1 MQQTNKRYT
10 IGEEIFNSVTHGV
23 GVLIAIAF
31 MVLLIIKS
39 QGNTPLIIANIIYG
53 VSLMLMFLSS
63 TLYHAITNTKAK
75 QVLRYFDHSAI
86 FICIAG
92 TFTPII
98 VRVLQGAQRVGFLV
112 AIWLIALVGII
123 LKITIFKKISKKIQ
137 KAITHTICCHGMDV
151 SPTYEKSNP
160 NLWNTF
166 LHTHIVGRSSIFHRS
181 VLLRQ
186 KTQILPFNMAHIH
199 NTSISSAVFRN
210 IFWIKFSAKTKRVAQ

>member
-1 MQQTNKRYT
+1 MQQTKKRYT

-39 QGNTPLIIANIIYG
+39 QGNPPLIIANIIYG
-53 VSLMLMFLSS
+53 VSLMLMFLFS

-75 QVLRYFDHSAI
+75 KVLRYFGHSAI

-112 AIWLIALVGII
+112 AVWLIALVGII
-123 LKITIFKKISKKIQ
+123 LKITIFKKNLQEKYKKQSLILYVVM
-137 KAITHTICCHGMDV
+137 GWM
-151 SPTYEKSNP
+151 
-160 NLWNTF
+160 
-166 LHTHIVGRSSIFHRS
+166 S
-181 VLLRQ
+181 VLLM
-186 KTQILPFNMAHIH
+186 KKVIQISGMLSFILILSGGILYSIGVYFYVKKRKYFHSIWHIFIILA
-199 NTSISSAVFRN
+199 S
-210 IFWIKFSAKTKRVAQ
+210 VAQFFGIYFG

>member
-10 IGEEIFNSVTHGV
+10 IGEEIFNSVTHGI

-112 AIWLIALVGII
+112 AVWLIALVGII
-123 LKITIFKKISKKIQ
+123 LKITIFRKNLQEKYKKQSLILYVVM
-137 KAITHTICCHGMDV
+137 GWM
-151 SPTYEKSNP
+151 
-160 NLWNTF
+160 
-166 LHTHIVGRSSIFHRS
+166 S
-181 VLLRQ
+181 VLLM
-186 KTQILPFNMAHIH
+186 KKVIQISGMLSFIFILSGGILYSIGVYFYAKKRKYFHSIWHIFIILA
-199 NTSISSAVFRN
+199 S
-210 IFWIKFSAKTKRVAQ
+210 VAQFFGIYFG

>member
-10 IGEEIFNSVTHGV
+10 IGEEIFNSITHGV

-39 QGNTPLIIANIIYG
+39 QGNPPLIIANIIYG
-53 VSLMLMFLSS
+53 VSLMLMFLFS

-75 QVLRYFDHSAI
+75 KVLRYFDHSAI

-112 AIWLIALVGII
+112 AVWLIALVGII
-123 LKITIFKKISKKIQ
+123 LKITIFRKNLQEKYKKQSLILYVVM
-137 KAITHTICCHGMDV
+137 GWM
-151 SPTYEKSNP
+151 
-160 NLWNTF
+160 
-166 LHTHIVGRSSIFHRS
+166 S
-181 VLLRQ
+181 VLLM
-186 KTQILPFNMAHIH
+186 KNVIQISGMLSFILILSGGILYSIGVYFYAKKRKYFHSIWHIFIILA
-199 NTSISSAVFRN
+199 SVSQFFGIYFG
-210 IFWIKFSAKTKRVAQ
+210 

>member
-39 QGNTPLIIANIIYG
+39 QGNTTLIIANIIYG
-53 VSLMLMFLSS
+53 VSLMLMFLFS

-75 QVLRYFDHSAI
+75 KVLRYFDHSAI

-112 AIWLIALVGII
+112 AVWLIALVGII
-123 LKITIFKKISKKIQ
+123 LKITIFRKNLQEKYKKQSLILYVVM
-137 KAITHTICCHGMDV
+137 GWM
-151 SPTYEKSNP
+151 
-160 NLWNTF
+160 
-166 LHTHIVGRSSIFHRS
+166 S
-181 VLLRQ
+181 VLLM
-186 KTQILPFNMAHIH
+186 KNVIQISGMLSFILILSGGILYSIGVYFYAKKRKYFHSIWHIFIILA
-199 NTSISSAVFRN
+199 SVSQFFGIYFG
-210 IFWIKFSAKTKRVAQ
+210 

>member
-10 IGEEIFNSVTHGV
+10 IGEEIFNSVTHGI

-112 AIWLIALVGII
+112 AVWLIALVGII
-123 LKITIFKKISKKIQ
+123 LKITIFRKNLQ
-137 KAITHTICCHGMDV
+137 
-151 SPTYEKSNP
+151 EKCEEQS
-160 NLWNTF
+160 LILYVVMGWM
-166 LHTHIVGRSSIFHRS
+166 S
-181 VLLRQ
+181 VLLM
-186 KTQILPFNMAHIH
+186 KKVIQISGMLSFIFILSGGILYSIGVYFYAKKRKYFHSIWHIFIILA
-199 NTSISSAVFRN
+199 S
-210 IFWIKFSAKTKRVAQ
+210 VAQFFGIYFG

>member
-63 TLYHAITNTKAK
+63 TLYHAITNIKAK

-123 LKITIFKKISKKIQ
+123 LKITIFKKNLQEKYKKQSLILYVVM
-137 KAITHTICCHGMDV
+137 GWM
-151 SPTYEKSNP
+151 
-160 NLWNTF
+160 
-166 LHTHIVGRSSIFHRS
+166 S
-181 VLLRQ
+181 VLLM
-186 KTQILPFNMAHIH
+186 KNVIQISGMPSFILILSGGILYSIGVYFYAKKRKYFHSIWHIFIILA
-199 NTSISSAVFRN
+199 S
-210 IFWIKFSAKTKRVAQ
+210 VAQFFGIYFG

>member
-53 VSLMLMFLSS
+53 VSLMLMYLSS

-112 AIWLIALVGII
+112 AIWLIALIGII
-123 LKITIFKKISKKIQ
+123 LKITIFKKNLQEKYKKQSLILYVVM
-137 KAITHTICCHGMDV
+137 GWM
-151 SPTYEKSNP
+151 
-160 NLWNTF
+160 
-166 LHTHIVGRSSIFHRS
+166 S
-181 VLLRQ
+181 VLLM
-186 KTQILPFNMAHIH
+186 KKVIQISGMLSFILILSGGVLYSIGVYFYAKKRKYFHSIWHIFIILA
-199 NTSISSAVFRN
+199 S
-210 IFWIKFSAKTKRVAQ
+210 VAQFFGIYFG

>member
-53 VSLMLMFLSS
+53 VSLMLMFLFS
-63 TLYHAITNTKAK
+63 TLYHAITNIKAK

-112 AIWLIALVGII
+112 AIWLIALIGII
-123 LKITIFKKISKKIQ
+123 LKITIFRKNLQEKYKKQSLILYVVM
-137 KAITHTICCHGMDV
+137 GWM
-151 SPTYEKSNP
+151 
-160 NLWNTF
+160 
-166 LHTHIVGRSSIFHRS
+166 S
-181 VLLRQ
+181 VLLM
-186 KTQILPFNMAHIH
+186 KKVIQISGMLSFILILSGGVLYSIGVYFYAKKRKYFHSIWHIFIILA
-199 NTSISSAVFRN
+199 S
-210 IFWIKFSAKTKRVAQ
+210 VAQFFGIYFG

>member
-31 MVLLIIKS
+31 MILLIIKS

-53 VSLMLMFLSS
+53 VSLMLMFLFS
-63 TLYHAITNTKAK
+63 TLYHAITNIKAK

-112 AIWLIALVGII
+112 AIWLIALIGII
-123 LKITIFKKISKKIQ
+123 LKITIFRKNLQEKYKKQSLILYVVM
-137 KAITHTICCHGMDV
+137 GWM
-151 SPTYEKSNP
+151 
-160 NLWNTF
+160 
-166 LHTHIVGRSSIFHRS
+166 S
-181 VLLRQ
+181 VLLM
-186 KTQILPFNMAHIH
+186 KKVIQISGMLSFILILSGGVLYSIGVYFYAKKRKYFHSIWHIFIILA
-199 NTSISSAVFRN
+199 S
-210 IFWIKFSAKTKRVAQ
+210 VAQFFGIYFG

>member
-112 AIWLIALVGII
+112 AIWLIALIGII
-123 LKITIFKKISKKIQ
+123 LKITIFKKNLQEKYKKQSLI
-137 KAITHTICCHGMDV
+137 IYVVMGWM
-151 SPTYEKSNP
+151 
-160 NLWNTF
+160 
-166 LHTHIVGRSSIFHRS
+166 S
-181 VLLRQ
+181 VLLM
-186 KTQILPFNMAHIH
+186 KKVIQISGMLSFILILSGGVLYSIGVYFYAKKRKYFHSIWHIFIILA
-199 NTSISSAVFRN
+199 S
-210 IFWIKFSAKTKRVAQ
+210 VAQFFGIYFG

>member
-10 IGEEIFNSVTHGV
+10 IGEEIFNSVTHGI

-53 VSLMLMFLSS
+53 ISLMLMFLFS

-112 AIWLIALVGII
+112 AIWLIALIGII
-123 LKITIFKKISKKIQ
+123 LKITIFRKNLQEKYKKQSLILYVVM
-137 KAITHTICCHGMDV
+137 GWM
-151 SPTYEKSNP
+151 
-160 NLWNTF
+160 
-166 LHTHIVGRSSIFHRS
+166 S
-181 VLLRQ
+181 VLLM
-186 KTQILPFNMAHIH
+186 KKVIQISGMLSFIFILSGGILYSIGVYFYAKKRKYFHSIWHIFIILA
-199 NTSISSAVFRN
+199 S
-210 IFWIKFSAKTKRVAQ
+210 VAQFFGIYFG

>member
-53 VSLMLMFLSS
+53 VSLMLMFLFS

-112 AIWLIALVGII
+112 AIWLIALIGII
-123 LKITIFKKISKKIQ
+123 LKITIFKKNLQEKYKKQSLI
-137 KAITHTICCHGMDV
+137 IYVVMGWM
-151 SPTYEKSNP
+151 
-160 NLWNTF
+160 
-166 LHTHIVGRSSIFHRS
+166 S
-181 VLLRQ
+181 VLLM
-186 KTQILPFNMAHIH
+186 KKVIQISGMLSFILILSGGVLYSIGVYFYAKKRKYFHSIWHIFIILA
-199 NTSISSAVFRN
+199 S
-210 IFWIKFSAKTKRVAQ
+210 VAQFFGIYFG

>member
-86 FICIAG
+86 FICISG

-112 AIWLIALVGII
+112 AVWLIALVGII
-123 LKITIFKKISKKIQ
+123 LKITIFRKNLQEKYKKQSLILYVVM
-137 KAITHTICCHGMDV
+137 GWM
-151 SPTYEKSNP
+151 
-160 NLWNTF
+160 
-166 LHTHIVGRSSIFHRS
+166 S
-181 VLLRQ
+181 VLLM
-186 KTQILPFNMAHIH
+186 KKVIQISGMLSFILILSGGVLYSIGVYFYAKKRKYFHSIWHIFIILA
-199 NTSISSAVFRN
+199 S
-210 IFWIKFSAKTKRVAQ
+210 VAQFFGIYFG

>member
-53 VSLMLMFLSS
+53 VSLMLMFLFS
-63 TLYHAITNTKAK
+63 TLYHAITNIKAK

-112 AIWLIALVGII
+112 AVWLIALVGII
-123 LKITIFKKISKKIQ
+123 LKITIFRKNLQEKYKKQSLILYVVM
-137 KAITHTICCHGMDV
+137 GWM
-151 SPTYEKSNP
+151 
-160 NLWNTF
+160 
-166 LHTHIVGRSSIFHRS
+166 S
-181 VLLRQ
+181 VLLM
-186 KTQILPFNMAHIH
+186 KKVIQISGMLSFILILSGGVLYSIGVYFYAKKRKYFHSIWHIFIILA
-199 NTSISSAVFRN
+199 S
-210 IFWIKFSAKTKRVAQ
+210 VAQFFGIYFG

>member
-1 MQQTNKRYT
+1 MQQTKKRYT

-39 QGNTPLIIANIIYG
+39 QGNPPLIIANIIYG
-53 VSLMLMFLSS
+53 VSLMLMFLFS

-75 QVLRYFDHSAI
+75 KVLRYFDHSAI

-112 AIWLIALVGII
+112 AVWLIALVGII
-123 LKITIFKKISKKIQ
+123 LKITKLKKNIQEKYKKQSLILYVVM
-137 KAITHTICCHGMDV
+137 GWM
-151 SPTYEKSNP
+151 
-160 NLWNTF
+160 
-166 LHTHIVGRSSIFHRS
+166 S
-181 VLLRQ
+181 VLLM
-186 KTQILPFNMAHIH
+186 KKVIQISGMPSFILILSGGILYSIGVYFYAKKRKYFHSIWHIFIILA
-199 NTSISSAVFRN
+199 S
-210 IFWIKFSAKTKRVAQ
+210 VAQFFGIYFG

>member
-1 MQQTNKRYT
+1 MQQNNKRYT

-31 MVLLIIKS
+31 MILLIIKS

-53 VSLMLMFLSS
+53 VSLMLMFLFS

-112 AIWLIALVGII
+112 AIWLIALIGII
-123 LKITIFKKISKKIQ
+123 LKITIFRKNLQEKYKKQSLILYVVM
-137 KAITHTICCHGMDV
+137 GWM
-151 SPTYEKSNP
+151 
-160 NLWNTF
+160 
-166 LHTHIVGRSSIFHRS
+166 S
-181 VLLRQ
+181 VLLM
-186 KTQILPFNMAHIH
+186 KKVIQISGMLSFILILSGGVLYSIGVYFYAKKRKYFHSIWHIFIILA
-199 NTSISSAVFRN
+199 S
-210 IFWIKFSAKTKRVAQ
+210 VAQFFGIYFG

>member
-1 MQQTNKRYT
+1 MQQTKKRYT

-112 AIWLIALVGII
+112 AVWLIAIIGII
-123 LKITIFKKISKKIQ
+123 LKITIFRKNLQEKYKKQSLILYVVM
-137 KAITHTICCHGMDV
+137 GWM
-151 SPTYEKSNP
+151 
-160 NLWNTF
+160 
-166 LHTHIVGRSSIFHRS
+166 S
-181 VLLRQ
+181 VLLM
-186 KTQILPFNMAHIH
+186 KKVIQISGMLSFILILSGGILYSIGVYFYAKKRKYFHSIWHIFIILA
-199 NTSISSAVFRN
+199 S
-210 IFWIKFSAKTKRVAQ
+210 VAQFFGIYFG

>member
-10 IGEEIFNSVTHGV
+10 IGEEIFNSVTHGI

-39 QGNTPLIIANIIYG
+39 QDNTPLIIANIIYG
-53 VSLMLMFLSS
+53 VSLMLMFLFS

-112 AIWLIALVGII
+112 AIWLIALIGII
-123 LKITIFKKISKKIQ
+123 LKITIFKKNLQEKYKKQSLILYVVM
-137 KAITHTICCHGMDV
+137 GWM
-151 SPTYEKSNP
+151 
-160 NLWNTF
+160 
-166 LHTHIVGRSSIFHRS
+166 S
-181 VLLRQ
+181 VLLM
-186 KTQILPFNMAHIH
+186 KKVIQISGMLSFILILSGGVLYSIGVYFYAKKRKYFHSIWHIFIILA
-199 NTSISSAVFRN
+199 S
-210 IFWIKFSAKTKRVAQ
+210 VAQFFGIYFG

>member
-1 MQQTNKRYT
+1 MQQNNKRYT

-112 AIWLIALVGII
+112 AIWLIALIGII
-123 LKITIFKKISKKIQ
+123 LKITIFKKNLQEKYKKQSLILYVVM
-137 KAITHTICCHGMDV
+137 GWM
-151 SPTYEKSNP
+151 
-160 NLWNTF
+160 
-166 LHTHIVGRSSIFHRS
+166 S
-181 VLLRQ
+181 VLLM
-186 KTQILPFNMAHIH
+186 KKVIQISGMLSFILILSGGVLYSIGVYFYAKKRKYFHSIWHIFIILA
-199 NTSISSAVFRN
+199 S
-210 IFWIKFSAKTKRVAQ
+210 VAQFFGIYFG

>member
-1 MQQTNKRYT
+1 MQQTKKRYT

-39 QGNTPLIIANIIYG
+39 QGNTPLILANIIYG
-53 VSLMLMFLSS
+53 VSLMLMFLFS

-123 LKITIFKKISKKIQ
+123 LKITIFRKNLQEKYKKQSLILYVVM
-137 KAITHTICCHGMDV
+137 GWM
-151 SPTYEKSNP
+151 
-160 NLWNTF
+160 
-166 LHTHIVGRSSIFHRS
+166 S
-181 VLLRQ
+181 VLLM
-186 KTQILPFNMAHIH
+186 KKVIQISGMLSFILILSGGILYSIGVYFYAKKRKYFHSIWHIFIILA
-199 NTSISSAVFRN
+199 S
-210 IFWIKFSAKTKRVAQ
+210 VAQFFGIYFG

>member
-112 AIWLIALVGII
+112 AIWLIALIGII
-123 LKITIFKKISKKIQ
+123 LKITIFKKNLQEKYKKQSLILYVVM
-137 KAITHTICCHGMDV
+137 GWM
-151 SPTYEKSNP
+151 
-160 NLWNTF
+160 
-166 LHTHIVGRSSIFHRS
+166 S
-181 VLLRQ
+181 VLLM
-186 KTQILPFNMAHIH
+186 KKVIQISGILSFILILSGGVLYSIGVYFYAKKRKYFHSIWHIFIILA
-199 NTSISSAVFRN
+199 S
-210 IFWIKFSAKTKRVAQ
+210 VAQFFGIYFG

>member
-112 AIWLIALVGII
+112 AVWLIALVGII
-123 LKITIFKKISKKIQ
+123 LKITIFRKNLQEKYKKQSLILYVVM
-137 KAITHTICCHGMDV
+137 GWM
-151 SPTYEKSNP
+151 
-160 NLWNTF
+160 
-166 LHTHIVGRSSIFHRS
+166 S
-181 VLLRQ
+181 VLLM
-186 KTQILPFNMAHIH
+186 KKVIQISGMLSFILILSGGVLYSIGVYFYAKKRKYFHSIWHIFIILA
-199 NTSISSAVFRN
+199 S
-210 IFWIKFSAKTKRVAQ
+210 VAQFFGIYFG

>member
-112 AIWLIALVGII
+112 AVWLIAIIGII
-123 LKITIFKKISKKIQ
+123 LKITIFRKNLQEKYKKQSLILYVVM
-137 KAITHTICCHGMDV
+137 GWM
-151 SPTYEKSNP
+151 
-160 NLWNTF
+160 
-166 LHTHIVGRSSIFHRS
+166 S
-181 VLLRQ
+181 VLLM
-186 KTQILPFNMAHIH
+186 KKVIQISGMLSFIFILSGGILYSIGVYFYAKKRKYFHSIWHIFIILA
-199 NTSISSAVFRN
+199 S
-210 IFWIKFSAKTKRVAQ
+210 VAQFFGIYFG

>member
-53 VSLMLMFLSS
+53 VSLMLMFLFS

-75 QVLRYFDHSAI
+75 KVLRYFDHSAI

-98 VRVLQGAQRVGFLV
+98 VGVLQGGQRVGFLV
-112 AIWLIALVGII
+112 AVWLIALIGII
-123 LKITIFKKISKKIQ
+123 FKITIFRKNLQEKYKKQSLILYVVM
-137 KAITHTICCHGMDV
+137 GWM
-151 SPTYEKSNP
+151 
-160 NLWNTF
+160 
-166 LHTHIVGRSSIFHRS
+166 S
-181 VLLRQ
+181 VLLM
-186 KTQILPFNMAHIH
+186 KKVIQISGMLSFILILSGGVLYSIGVYFYAKKRKYFHSIWHIFIILA
-199 NTSISSAVFRN
+199 S
-210 IFWIKFSAKTKRVAQ
+210 VAQFFGIYFG

>member
-39 QGNTPLIIANIIYG
+39 QGNTPLILANIIYG
-53 VSLMLMFLSS
+53 VSLMLMFLFS

-123 LKITIFKKISKKIQ
+123 LKITIFRKNLQEKYKKQSLILYVVM
-137 KAITHTICCHGMDV
+137 GWM
-151 SPTYEKSNP
+151 
-160 NLWNTF
+160 
-166 LHTHIVGRSSIFHRS
+166 S
-181 VLLRQ
+181 VLLI
-186 KTQILPFNMAHIH
+186 KKVIQISGMLSFILILSGGVLYSIGVYFYAKKRKYFHSIWHIFIILA
-199 NTSISSAVFRN
+199 S
-210 IFWIKFSAKTKRVAQ
+210 VAQFFGIYFG

>member
-1 MQQTNKRYT
+1 MQQTKKRYT

-39 QGNTPLIIANIIYG
+39 QGNTTLIIANIIYG
-53 VSLMLMFLSS
+53 VSLMLMFLFS

-75 QVLRYFDHSAI
+75 KVLRYFDHSAI

-123 LKITIFKKISKKIQ
+123 LKITIFKKNLQEKYKKQSLILYVVM
-137 KAITHTICCHGMDV
+137 GWM
-151 SPTYEKSNP
+151 
-160 NLWNTF
+160 
-166 LHTHIVGRSSIFHRS
+166 S
-181 VLLRQ
+181 VLLM
-186 KTQILPFNMAHIH
+186 KKVIQISGMLSFILILSGGILYSIGVYFYAKKRKYFHSIWHIFIILA
-199 NTSISSAVFRN
+199 SVSQFFGIYFG
-210 IFWIKFSAKTKRVAQ
+210 

>member
-1 MQQTNKRYT
+1 MQQTKKRYT

-39 QGNTPLIIANIIYG
+39 QGNPPLIIANIIYG
-53 VSLMLMFLSS
+53 VSLMLMFLFS

-75 QVLRYFDHSAI
+75 KVLRYFDHSAI

-112 AIWLIALVGII
+112 AVWLIALVGII
-123 LKITIFKKISKKIQ
+123 LKITIFRKNLQEKYKKQSLILYVVM
-137 KAITHTICCHGMDV
+137 GWM
-151 SPTYEKSNP
+151 
-160 NLWNTF
+160 
-166 LHTHIVGRSSIFHRS
+166 S
-181 VLLRQ
+181 VLLM
-186 KTQILPFNMAHIH
+186 KKVIQISGMLSFIFILSGGILYSIGVYFYAKKRKYFHSIWHIFIILA
-199 NTSISSAVFRN
+199 S
-210 IFWIKFSAKTKRVAQ
+210 VAQFFGIYFG

>member
-123 LKITIFKKISKKIQ
+123 LKITIFKKNLQEKYKKQSLILYVVM
-137 KAITHTICCHGMDV
+137 GWM
-151 SPTYEKSNP
+151 
-160 NLWNTF
+160 
-166 LHTHIVGRSSIFHRS
+166 S
-181 VLLRQ
+181 VLLM
-186 KTQILPFNMAHIH
+186 KKVIQISGMLSFILILSGGVLYSIGVYFYAKKRKYFHSIWHIFIILA
-199 NTSISSAVFRN
+199 S
-210 IFWIKFSAKTKRVAQ
+210 VAQFFGIYFG

>member
-112 AIWLIALVGII
+112 AVWLIAIIGII
-123 LKITIFKKISKKIQ
+123 LKITIFRKNLQEKYKKQSLILYVVM
-137 KAITHTICCHGMDV
+137 GWM
-151 SPTYEKSNP
+151 
-160 NLWNTF
+160 
-166 LHTHIVGRSSIFHRS
+166 S
-181 VLLRQ
+181 VLLM
-186 KTQILPFNMAHIH
+186 KKVIQISGMLSFILILSGGILYSIGVYFYAKNA
-199 NTSISSAVFRN
+199 NTSIQYGTYS
-210 IFWIKFSAKTKRVAQ
+210 

>member
-23 GVLIAIAF
+23 GVLIAIAC

-53 VSLMLMFLSS
+53 VSLMLMFLFS

-75 QVLRYFDHSAI
+75 KVLRYFDHSAI

-112 AIWLIALVGII
+112 AVWLIALVGIT
-123 LKITIFKKISKKIQ
+123 LKITIFRKNLQEKYKKQSLILYVVM
-137 KAITHTICCHGMDV
+137 GWM
-151 SPTYEKSNP
+151 
-160 NLWNTF
+160 
-166 LHTHIVGRSSIFHRS
+166 S
-181 VLLRQ
+181 VLLM
-186 KTQILPFNMAHIH
+186 KKVIQISGMLSFILILSGGILYSIGVYFYAKKRKYFHSIWHIFIILA
-199 NTSISSAVFRN
+199 S
-210 IFWIKFSAKTKRVAQ
+210 VAQFFGIYFG

>member
-31 MVLLIIKS
+31 MVLLILKS
-39 QGNTPLIIANIIYG
+39 QGNTPLILANIIYG
-53 VSLMLMFLSS
+53 VSLMLMFLFS
-63 TLYHAITNTKAK
+63 TLYHAITNAKAK

-123 LKITIFKKISKKIQ
+123 LKITIFRKNLQEKYKKQSLILYVVM
-137 KAITHTICCHGMDV
+137 GWM
-151 SPTYEKSNP
+151 
-160 NLWNTF
+160 
-166 LHTHIVGRSSIFHRS
+166 S
-181 VLLRQ
+181 VLLM
-186 KTQILPFNMAHIH
+186 KKVIQISGMLSFILILSGGVLYSIGVYFYAKKRKYFHSIWHIFIILA
-199 NTSISSAVFRN
+199 S
-210 IFWIKFSAKTKRVAQ
+210 VAQFFGIYFG

>member
-98 VRVLQGAQRVGFLV
+98 VRVLQGAQRIGFLV
-112 AIWLIALVGII
+112 AVWLIALVGII
-123 LKITIFKKISKKIQ
+123 LKITIFRKNLQEKYKKQSLILYVVM
-137 KAITHTICCHGMDV
+137 GWM
-151 SPTYEKSNP
+151 
-160 NLWNTF
+160 
-166 LHTHIVGRSSIFHRS
+166 S
-181 VLLRQ
+181 VLLM
-186 KTQILPFNMAHIH
+186 KKVIQISGMPSFILILSGGILYSIGVYFYAKKRKYFHSIWHIFIILA
-199 NTSISSAVFRN
+199 S
-210 IFWIKFSAKTKRVAQ
+210 VAQFFGIYFG

>member
-31 MVLLIIKS
+31 MILLIIKS

-53 VSLMLMFLSS
+53 VSLMLMFLFS

-112 AIWLIALVGII
+112 AIWLIALIGII
-123 LKITIFKKISKKIQ
+123 LKITIFKKNLQEKYKKQSLILYVVM
-137 KAITHTICCHGMDV
+137 GWM
-151 SPTYEKSNP
+151 
-160 NLWNTF
+160 
-166 LHTHIVGRSSIFHRS
+166 S
-181 VLLRQ
+181 VLLM
-186 KTQILPFNMAHIH
+186 KKVIQISGMLSFILILSGGVLYSIGVYFYAKKRKYFHSIWHIFIILA
-199 NTSISSAVFRN
+199 S
-210 IFWIKFSAKTKRVAQ
+210 VAQFFGIYFG

>member
-112 AIWLIALVGII
+112 AVWLIAIIGII
-123 LKITIFKKISKKIQ
+123 LKITIFRKNLQEKYKKQSLILYVVI
-137 KAITHTICCHGMDV
+137 GWM
-151 SPTYEKSNP
+151 
-160 NLWNTF
+160 
-166 LHTHIVGRSSIFHRS
+166 S
-181 VLLRQ
+181 VLLM
-186 KTQILPFNMAHIH
+186 KKVIQISGMLSFILILSGGILYSIGVYFYAKKRKYFHSIWHIFIILA
-199 NTSISSAVFRN
+199 S
-210 IFWIKFSAKTKRVAQ
+210 VAQFFGIYFG

>member
-112 AIWLIALVGII
+112 AVWLIAIIGII
-123 LKITIFKKISKKIQ
+123 LKITIFRKNLQEKYKKQSLILYVVM
-137 KAITHTICCHGMDV
+137 GWM
-151 SPTYEKSNP
+151 
-160 NLWNTF
+160 
-166 LHTHIVGRSSIFHRS
+166 S
-181 VLLRQ
+181 VLLM
-186 KTQILPFNMAHIH
+186 KKVIQISGMPSFILILSGGILYSIGVYFYAKKRKYFHSIWHIFIILA
-199 NTSISSAVFRN
+199 S
-210 IFWIKFSAKTKRVAQ
+210 VAQFFGIYFG

>member
-1 MQQTNKRYT
+1 MQQTKKRYT

-39 QGNTPLIIANIIYG
+39 QGNPPLIIANIIYG
-53 VSLMLMFLSS
+53 VSLMLMFLFS

-75 QVLRYFDHSAI
+75 KVLRYFDHSAI

-112 AIWLIALVGII
+112 AVWLIALVGII
-123 LKITIFKKISKKIQ
+123 LKITIFKKNLQEKYKKQSLILYVVM
-137 KAITHTICCHGMDV
+137 GWM
-151 SPTYEKSNP
+151 
-160 NLWNTF
+160 
-166 LHTHIVGRSSIFHRS
+166 S
-181 VLLRQ
+181 VLLM
-186 KTQILPFNMAHIH
+186 KNVIQISGMLSFILILSGGKLYSIGVYFYAKKRKYFHSIWHIFIILA
-199 NTSISSAVFRN
+199 S
-210 IFWIKFSAKTKRVAQ
+210 VAQFFGIYFG

>member
-53 VSLMLMFLSS
+53 VSLMLMFLFS

-112 AIWLIALVGII
+112 AIWLIALIGII
-123 LKITIFKKISKKIQ
+123 LKITIFRKNLQEKYKKQSLIIYVVM
-137 KAITHTICCHGMDV
+137 GWM
-151 SPTYEKSNP
+151 
-160 NLWNTF
+160 
-166 LHTHIVGRSSIFHRS
+166 S
-181 VLLRQ
+181 VLLM
-186 KTQILPFNMAHIH
+186 KKVIQISGMLSFILILSGGVLYSIGVYFYAKKRKYFHSIWHIFIILA
-199 NTSISSAVFRN
+199 S
-210 IFWIKFSAKTKRVAQ
+210 VAQFFGIYFG

>member
-31 MVLLIIKS
+31 MILLIIKS

-53 VSLMLMFLSS
+53 VSLMLMFLFS

-112 AIWLIALVGII
+112 AIWLIALIGII
-123 LKITIFKKISKKIQ
+123 LKITIFRKNLQEKYKKQSLILYVVM
-137 KAITHTICCHGMDV
+137 GWM
-151 SPTYEKSNP
+151 
-160 NLWNTF
+160 
-166 LHTHIVGRSSIFHRS
+166 S
-181 VLLRQ
+181 VLLM
-186 KTQILPFNMAHIH
+186 KKVIQISGMLSFILILSGGVLYSIGVYFYAKKRKYFHSIWHIFIILA
-199 NTSISSAVFRN
+199 S
-210 IFWIKFSAKTKRVAQ
+210 VAQFFGIYFG